1 MLLNLINSNSGTSN
15 YIQNVSNVILSI
27 SSNYTV
33 ITSNALSLISSN
45 YTTNVSNMLLNLIN
59 SNSGSS
65 NYIQNASNVI
75 LSISSNYAI
84 NTSKDILLN
93 SSNYTQITSN
103 AILLSSSNYA
113 SNVILAISSNYIQA
127 TSNSLLSTL
136 INNYNTNEKQF
147 PPRLYDNV
155 SNINTTYTP
164 TSGNELFNISPATV
178 YRQTLNLNNH
188 GNYTIYTSTIYNLSL
203 VTTFIHNLFNFNIT
217 SATTASWVSGSYL
230 QSDGTYTSSGTSYIK
245 SDFKGDW
252 IIIKLPYKIVLTRFR
267 FYNRAT
273 LVVRAP
279 ALWKC
284 YGSNDGI
291 NFTEIIDASNSS
303 PLVSLTA
310 NNYITLGYYEK
321 KILSSTTVPYLYI
334 GWVINKIVGGGDATN
349 VLLDFIQL
357 QIFGKDDIT
366 NSYSKT
372 LTTLS
377 DNTLIYDN
385 ISTIITS
392 NNTTTSLNL
401 TNRYVR
407 FNYADELYFN
417 SGNYI
422 ITFING
428 THSINTAP
436 IATTPTI
443 IYTYPILK
451 DINLDTIEPLI
462 WYKFDNNAGF
472 LLDNGSLNNG
482 SLTSSGNVT
491 YNTTLDKYV
500 HGNGCVYFQNSGTN
514 FLTIPNTINLSNI
527 NTSTGITFTF
537 WVNIANLFGGTG
549 SAFIFALGQTTGTT
563 VTNYITI
570 SINTSNPGNL
580 IFQIGIS
587 STSFNEYTAVSSVS
601 VNTWLNITWT
611 ISTTGVWKIY
621 INNSLLNGAS
631 SFTRT
636 IPEIPLPISNRTYY
650 INKSLNTAG
659 IYLHMYLDDFRI
671 YGKELSAT
679 EVAELYTGRVEIYS
693 KKNIGIGNTN
703 PNSNYILD
711 VNGNANVVGKLVFNK
726 SLIGS
731 PSNITIFGGDGDRII
746 LNPSATN
753 AYPHSIGVGSGMM
766 WFSGPLSTSYNWY
779 SNGINI
785 MNLTSGGQL
794 TVNDEVIAFGGLSD
808 KRLKTNINDLEIN
821 CINLINKIKSVEFNW
836 INHYRIPEKKRH
848 TLDHGFI
855 AQDIEELLPNLVNS
869 EGEFKSLK
877 YDKFA
882 PYIIKA
888 LQELYIII
896 QNQQKEINLI
906 KEKINL

>member
-1 MLLNLINSNSGTSN
+1 
-15 YIQNVSNVILSI
+15 
-27 SSNYTV
+27 
-33 ITSNALSLISSN
+33 
-45 YTTNVSNMLLNLIN
+45 MLLNLIN

-103 AILLSSSNYA
+103 AILLRSSNYA

-147 PPRLYDNV
+147 PPRLYDNA

-203 VTTFIHNLFNFNIT
+203 ATTFIHNLFNFNIT
-217 SATTASWVSGSYL
+217 SETPTASWALNNYSVTT
-230 QSDGTYTSSGTSYIK
+230 GTYTSSGTSYIK

-267 FYNRAT
+267 FYYRAPS

-303 PLVSLTA
+303 PSVSLTA

-334 GWVINKIVGGGDATN
+334 GWVINKLVGGN
-349 VLLDFIQL
+349 ENSVLLDFIQL

-401 TNRYVR
+401 TNKYVR
-407 FNYADELYFN
+407 FNYADEIYFN

-422 ITFING
+422 ITFTNG
-428 THSINTAP
+428 THIINTAP
-436 IATTPTI
+436 IATTPTR

-462 WYKFDNNAGF
+462 WYKFDNNPGF

-500 HGNGCVYFQNSGTN
+500 HGNGCVYFQNSTNN
-514 FLTIPNTINLSNI
+514 FLTIPNTIDLYNI

-537 WVNIANLFGGTG
+537 WVNIANLVGSG

-570 SINTSNPGNL
+570 STNTTNSGKL
-580 IFQIGIS
+580 IFQIGINS
-587 STSFNEYTAVSSVS
+587 ITFNEYQTLTSVSFNE
-601 VNTWLNITWT
+601 WLNITWT

-621 INNSLLNGAS
+621 INNSLLNGS
-631 SFTRT
+631 SSVTRL
-636 IPEIPLPISNRTYY
+636 IPEISTISNRTYY
-650 INKSLNTAG
+650 INKSLNSASN
-659 IYLHMYLDDFRI
+659 YLHMYLDDFRI
-671 YGKELSAT
+671 YGKELSVI

-896 QNQQKEINLI
+896 QNQKKEINLI